1 PAHPTTNDHD
11 AVTLHTTA
19 PSDTRTAATSD
30 DPARHR
36 TTPTHDDE
44 HDRPTPRT
52 VTATDDDDDDDDD
65 DDAHQPRDGHADD
78 ARADRAYVND
88 DDDALNC
95 CAFTDTSARR
105 RPATDR
111 AADPHST
118 SDPPTHRPTDAPPPP
133 TPSRQRT
140 VDVSRTREPHT
151 HTRVPPSTH
160 PADGDTPLT
169 HTRKCTNTTPH

>member
-1 PAHPTTNDHD
+1 M
-11 AVTLHTTA
+11 HTTA

-30 DPARHR
+30 DPTRHR

-52 VTATDDDDDDDDD
+52 VTATDDDDDDDD

-105 RPATDR
+105 
-111 AADPHST
+111 
-118 SDPPTHRPTDAPPPP
+118 
-133 TPSRQRT
+133 
-140 VDVSRTREPHT
+140 
-151 HTRVPPSTH
+151 
-160 PADGDTPLT
+160 
-169 HTRKCTNTTPH
+169 